1 MAEAGSC
8 NIHPAPRCRMLWV
21 CSGVLIALLLGQQQR
36 PDNAAGK
43 PPANVSSS
51 ARAKARELLDQA
63 SQTVSAAQP
72 EIHSL
77 ALYHLG
83 YIYETLD
90 KKKALELYRQ
100 AFTSTTAL
108 TDSNDR
114 RNVQARI
121 AGRVANLSVPD
132 ASEMLRAMP
141 TSAEENSERNS
152 VVHNV
157 VSALVAQSKLDE
169 AIELVESAGATG

>member
-1 MAEAGSC
+1 MSW
-8 NIHPAPRCRMLWV
+8 I

-43 PPANVSSS
+43 TPANVSSS

-72 EIHSL
+72 EIHAL

-90 KKKALELYRQ
+90 Q
-100 AFTSTTAL
+100 DSTNSMTSVTIR
-108 TDSNDR
+108 S
-114 RNVQARI
+114 
-121 AGRVANLSVPD
+121 
-132 ASEMLRAMP
+132 ASGGVNAAYGVVEGSGFGSAP
-141 TSAEENSERNS
+141 TQEY
-152 VVHNV
+152 
-157 VSALVAQSKLDE
+157 
-169 AIELVESAGATG
+169 